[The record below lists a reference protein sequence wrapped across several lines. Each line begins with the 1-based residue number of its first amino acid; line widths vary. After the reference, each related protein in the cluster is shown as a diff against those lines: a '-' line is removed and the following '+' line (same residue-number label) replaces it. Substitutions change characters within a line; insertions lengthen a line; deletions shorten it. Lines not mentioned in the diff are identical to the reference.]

1 MIKILFICHG
11 NICRS
16 AAAEVVMKQLAAKN
30 RRGDLVIESAAATR
44 EEIGHDIYPP
54 MKKALEKSGYECA
67 HHAARQT
74 TRADYDCF
82 DYLIGMDE
90 ENLWDMKRIYG
101 GDPKGKI
108 SLLQDWAGNPGREI
122 EDPWYTR
129 NFNGVL
135 RQIEEGCKGILKKT
149 GESGSQEVTRVAVLS
164 DTHGLLRREVVAG
177 IRDCGHIIHAGDI
190 IRETD
195 LDELRLYGSVYAV
208 RGNNDLWQ
216 DGLRDLAH
224 ILRFEIAGVSF
235 LMTHDRYDI
244 PRDLEGVQA
253 VIYGHSHRYSE
264 EWKDGRLWL
273 NPGSCGMS
281 RFGSDVTM
289 AKMTVQDGRI
299 MSIRRINFSNCTGY
313 AFY

>member
-1 MIKILFICHG
+1 MGAPVHIAI
-11 NICRS
+11 
-16 AAAEVVMKQLAAKN
+16 
-30 RRGDLVIESAAATR
+30 
-44 EEIGHDIYPP
+44 
-54 MKKALEKSGYECA
+54 
-67 HHAARQT
+67 
-74 TRADYDCF
+74 
-82 DYLIGMDE
+82 
-90 ENLWDMKRIYG
+90 
-101 GDPKGKI
+101 
-108 SLLQDWAGNPGREI
+108 
-122 EDPWYTR
+122 
-129 NFNGVL
+129 
-135 RQIEEGCKGILKKT
+135 
-149 GESGSQEVTRVAVLS
+149 LS
-164 DTHGLLRREVVAG
+164 DTHGMLRREVVAELQ
-177 IRDCGHIIHAGDI
+177 DCTHIIHAGDI

-224 ILRFEIAGVSF
+224 ILCFEIAGVSF

-273 NPGSCGMS
+273 SPGSCGMS

-299 MSIRRINFSNCTGY
+299 MNIRRIEFPNCTGY